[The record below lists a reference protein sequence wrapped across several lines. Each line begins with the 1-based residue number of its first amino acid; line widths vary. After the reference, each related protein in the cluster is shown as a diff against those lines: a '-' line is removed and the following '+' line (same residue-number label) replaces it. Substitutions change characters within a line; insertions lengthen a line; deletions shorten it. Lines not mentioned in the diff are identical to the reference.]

1 MALIQLQKSAL
12 TDTVILTVKWHFTDV
27 GANIYLLSHHICA
40 AYILKNVGLKS
51 FVSLQQKEK

>member
-1 MALIQLQKSAL
+1 MA
-12 TDTVILTVKWHFTDV
+12 FTDV

-51 FVSLQQKEK
+51 FVSLRQKEK

>member
-1 MALIQLQKSAL
+1 M
-12 TDTVILTVKWHFTDV
+12 TFTDV